1 MKNLILTQNELDF
14 NFIEISDD
22 IDTILLDDE
31 IDNISSLVYKYSEF
45 ENLQKILYQGTDI
58 LNIIKIIDKDNFPEN
73 DKSIKF
79 LLNNPIIKQ
88 ILEKNSVSE
97 LICGYFEAKEENIYT
112 EPVADAY
119 IEKII
124 NFLSLRNII
133 DKKIIDIDIIN
144 SDSFNK
150 YLKENNIFLDLQYY
164 NHVSYFR
171 QITNPDTLS
180 MFFGYKDII
189 KHFDELYST
198 LRYDINFTKYLINQ
212 LKDDDIIYLMEEREE
227 IPNRFSF
234 IDMRKFFL
242 MPINNDENLIY
253 KILKHYRANFNPFLD
268 DFAIIADKFKINLN
282 DEQQIFVYAEACPKI
297 LNSIED
303 NEKYFD
309 IICVDFDKIE
319 VDKEDVLWLISDY
332 YKIRIVPNS
341 FNDLFSI
348 NIRNK
353 NDDGSLRYSG
363 TSALLNIDNE
373 NHPLLK
379 NILERIKEI
388 YPELHDAD
396 GIWDVIGLLEEK
408 EEIEK

>member
-14 NFIEISDD
+14 NLIEISDD

-79 LLNNPIIKQ
+79 LLDNPIIKQ

-164 NHVSYFR
+164 NHVNYFR

-189 KHFDELYST
+189 KHFDKLYST
-198 LRYDINFTKYLINQ
+198 LRYDINFTKYLIDQ
-212 LKDDDIIYLMEEREE
+212 LKDDDIIYLMTG
-227 IPNRFSF
+227 IDVDTNNLPF
-234 IDMRKFFL
+234 IDMRKIFL

-253 KILKHYRANFNPFLD
+253 KILKHYRLNITDLD
-268 DFAIIADKFKINLN
+268 IAVIADKFKINLN
-282 DEQQIFVYAEACPKI
+282 DEQQVFVYAEACPKI
-297 LNSIED
+297 LHGIED
-303 NEKYFD
+303 NEKYFNV
-309 IICVDFDKIE
+309 ICVDFDKVE
-319 VDKEDVLWLISDY
+319 LDKDDVLWLISDY
-332 YKIRIVPNS
+332 YKIRVEPN
-341 FNDLFSI
+341 LFDDTFII
-348 NIRNK
+348 NIRCK
-353 NDDGSLRYSG
+353 NDDGSLKYSG
-363 TSALLNIDNE
+363 TSAVLNIDNE
-373 NHPLLK
+373 NNPLLK

-388 YPELHDAD
+388 YPELHDAND
-396 GIWDVIGLLEEK
+396 IWDVIGLLEKK
-408 EEIEK
+408 EELEK